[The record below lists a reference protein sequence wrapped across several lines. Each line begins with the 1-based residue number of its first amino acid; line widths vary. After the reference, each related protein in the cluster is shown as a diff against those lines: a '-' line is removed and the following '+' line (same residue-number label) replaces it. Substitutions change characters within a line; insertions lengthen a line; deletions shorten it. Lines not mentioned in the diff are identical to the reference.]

1 MAASLSLQNAKELK
15 EHFARIWAKVRY
27 WSERCGLRRS
37 FMD

>member
-1 MAASLSLQNAKELK
+1 MVASLSLQNGKELT
-15 EHFARIWAKVRY
+15 EHFARIWAEVRY